1 MFLDKEKIINDLIT
15 TLTNNIYGEDNAL
28 AKLINNLKLYFE
40 TEKNLK
46 LLLVGPSGVGK
57 TSSIK
62 LISQELKNKLIRLD
76 MSEYNLETSINKLI
90 GVSHGYVGY
99 EDDYIFNQVK
109 YNPYS
114 IILVDE
120 IEKAHPSILNLFLQ
134 IMDEGFIHD
143 SHGEKIDFS
152 HTLIFMTSN
161 AYKNSS
167 VGFMELKDKNL
178 TEYFSEEFL
187 GRFDDI
193 ITFENITKDTIKK
206 YLSSKL
212 EDQTL
217 DYDELLKDIDYTK
230 YGFRYINKI
239 ITKYKPKVET

>member
-1 MFLDKEKIINDLIT
+1 MKDVHWQGT
-15 TLTNNIYGEDNAL
+15 H
-28 AKLINNLKLYFE
+28 
-40 TEKNLK
+40 EKNLK

-57 TSSIK
+57 TSCVKI
-62 LISQELKNKLIRLD
+62 ISEVLKNALIRLD
-76 MSEYNLETSINKLI
+76 MSEYNLETSVNKLI

-99 EDDYIFNQVK
+99 EDDYIFNKVK

-120 IEKAHPSILNLFLQ
+120 IEKAHPSVLNLFLQ

-161 AYKNSS
+161 AYKNNN
-167 VGFMELKDKNL
+167 VGFGDKNEPNL
-178 TEYFSEEFL
+178 TESFSEEFL

-193 ITFENITKDTIKK
+193 IKFNALTKEKVID
-206 YLSSKL
+206 YLSEKL
-212 EDQTL
+212 PNSNINYE
-217 DYDELLKDIDYTK
+217 ELLQK
-230 YGFRYINKI
+230 
-239 ITKYKPKVET
+239 